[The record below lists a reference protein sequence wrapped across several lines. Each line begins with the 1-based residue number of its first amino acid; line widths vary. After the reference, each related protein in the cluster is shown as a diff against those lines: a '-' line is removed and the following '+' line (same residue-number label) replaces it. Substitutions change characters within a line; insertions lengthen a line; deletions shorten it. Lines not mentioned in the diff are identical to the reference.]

1 MDCWKTF
8 EYSKRYLQKCAKMG
22 VDLEGRLRVDGYI
35 DLIQISGVKRN
46 DKNEIEHKQIFVF
59 DIWKMKP
66 T

>member
-1 MDCWKTF
+1 
-8 EYSKRYLQKCAKMG
+8 MG